1 MPLGDALGLIER
13 DFNNYLYGPSRDSL
27 PPPSAATGAPPARSS
42 VTSLMTRAAGGEQ
55 LNESELSVLIS
66 SLQQQQTKPTSSRPM
81 AALGNTTHY
90 YNYSFH
96 LFCSV
101 SAGGIGIGGGS
112 SSHAVESNMQRQQAD
127 LQAKILS
134 LLGSS
139 AVVPANKP
147 ASSPSPASVGRS
159 GYAPA
164 SRYTEDSLY
173 GSDYSY
179 DRYRQPSY
187 GGFH

>member
-1 MPLGDALGLIER
+1 
-13 DFNNYLYGPSRDSL
+13 
-27 PPPSAATGAPPARSS
+27 
-42 VTSLMTRAAGGEQ
+42 
-55 LNESELSVLIS
+55 
-66 SLQQQQTKPTSSRPM
+66 
-81 AALGNTTHY
+81 
-90 YNYSFH
+90 
-96 LFCSV
+96 
-101 SAGGIGIGGGS
+101 
-112 SSHAVESNMQRQQAD
+112 MQRQQAD

-147 ASSPSPASVGRS
+147 TPSPSPASAGRS
-159 GYAPA
+159 GYGPA

-179 DRYRQPSY
+179 ADRYRQPSY